1 LLLSEQPEELV
12 QQVQELKDQK
22 DELLTDIEDLK
33 RQISFIPELQD
44 EISDL
49 NARLAAQADKS
60 RSSFVTDKAK
70 TTDLIQRAESA
81 EKGIRN
87 LQKLNQ
93 DLIREKDSLQQQLDI
108 LGKER
113 DKYRGLEDKVN
124 LISEELKA
132 ANMRVAALNQQLR
145 DRQVEF
151 NEAAARTEKEIL
163 YLRELAKAQAARI
176 QDVTATVQAMPDT
189 ISSLKDMISRW

>member
-1 LLLSEQPEELV
+1 MADKPKTYA

-124 LISEELKA
+124 LISKELKA
-132 ANMRVAALNQQLR
+132 ANIRVAALNQQLR

>member
-1 LLLSEQPEELV
+1 MADKPKTYA

-70 TTDLIQRAESA
+70 TTDLIQSAESA

-124 LISEELKA
+124 LISKELKA
-132 ANMRVAALNQQLR
+132 ANIRVAALNQQLR

>member
-1 LLLSEQPEELV
+1 MADKPKTYA

-113 DKYRGLEDKVN
+113 DTYRGLEDKVN
-124 LISEELKA
+124 LISKELKA

>member
-1 LLLSEQPEELV
+1 MADKPKTYA

-124 LISEELKA
+124 LISKELKA

>member
-1 LLLSEQPEELV
+1 MADKPKTYA